1 MAQTMAELLIEKGIE
16 QGNQLAIQLGLELVI
31 EEGIE
36 QGIEQGKIQAKQAI
50 ILKVLRFRFDAVPDS
65 FSSEINSIRNL
76 PRLDAL
82 FEKALTAKTLDE
94 IDLQNHDS

>member
-1 MAQTMAELLIEKGIE
+1 MAQTMAEHLIEKGIE

-31 EEGIE
+31 EE
-36 QGIEQGKIQAKQAI
+36 GIEQGKIQAKQAI